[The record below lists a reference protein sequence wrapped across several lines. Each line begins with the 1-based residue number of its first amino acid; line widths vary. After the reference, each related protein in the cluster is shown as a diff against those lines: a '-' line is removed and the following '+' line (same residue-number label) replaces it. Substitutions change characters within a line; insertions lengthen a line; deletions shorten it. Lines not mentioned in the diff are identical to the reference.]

1 MDAEAA
7 VFKALAEPT
16 RLRLLVL
23 LCEHGE
29 ACVCK
34 LAEALETSDFN
45 ISRHLGVL
53 RAAGLVE
60 ARREGTWMHYSLVEP
75 RNALER
81 CLHECFGDCLRDHP
95 VAIADFGRLTQA
107 VCRGEER
114 AASPAEMAQQRA
126 RQHEAGA
133 LR

>member
-29 ACVCK
+29 VCVCK

-53 RAAGLVE
+53 RAVGLVA
-60 ARREGTWMHYSLVEP
+60 ARREGTWMHYRLTEP
-75 RNALER
+75 RSALER

-95 VAIADFGRLTQA
+95 VARADLERLSQA
-107 VCRGEER
+107 ACRGEVG
-114 AASPAEMAQQRA
+114 AASPTEVAQQGA
-126 RQHEAGA
+126 R
-133 LR
+133 